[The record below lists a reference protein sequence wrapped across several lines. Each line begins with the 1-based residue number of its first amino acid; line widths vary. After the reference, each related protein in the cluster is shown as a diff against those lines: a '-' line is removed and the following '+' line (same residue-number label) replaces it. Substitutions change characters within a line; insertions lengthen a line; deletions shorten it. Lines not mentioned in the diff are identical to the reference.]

1 MAQPQ
6 RRILRHRDRVRPV
19 DRYGGRMTTIG
30 LVMAGGHG
38 ERMHRSGLETP
49 KPLVRIRGV
58 TLLEWNLFA
67 LLGAGLTE
75 IVVSVAAGSR
85 RVADLALRRGR
96 ALATAAGA
104 ELSVLEERRPLGN
117 IGCAGS
123 LGDVADV
130 VLAVFADNLTTLDLR
145 ALLERHSSSG
155 AAMTLAVHDE
165 PIRLP
170 YGELTVVGDEVV
182 AYVEKP
188 ERPTRICSAVAALG
202 PPAIA
207 LLPGDRPTG
216 LVDLFGALRTR
227 GGKITAFLHKA
238 PWMDVNDRAAVGRAE
253 AFVAANAGSLERWTA
268 DPFPR
273 VIACAVVHSPGGVLI
288 HPASEGLGLPTM
300 EALTESFRSGLLAG
314 GPVVELDDL
323 GPSGDEIVRYRL
335 SGFRAAGEPPA
346 PPAGLRWSAEAE
358 VARRADVVPVLRRA
372 LAVLPR
378 RRVEDF
384 GGTA

>member
-1 MAQPQ
+1 M
-6 RRILRHRDRVRPV
+6 
-19 DRYGGRMTTIG
+19 G
-30 LVMAGGHG
+30 LVMAGGRG
-38 ERMHRSGLETP
+38 ERMRRSGLEMA

-67 LLGAGLTE
+67 LLGSGLTE
-75 IVVSVAAGSR
+75 IVVSVAADSHD
-85 RVADLALRRGR
+85 VAELALKRGR

-104 ELSVLEERRPLGN
+104 ELSLLKERRPLGN

-123 LGDVADV
+123 LADATDV
-130 VLAVFADNLTTLDLR
+130 VLMVFADTLTTLDLR

-165 PIRLP
+165 SIRLP

-202 PPAIA
+202 PPALA

-216 LVDLFGALRTR
+216 LVDLFEALRTR
-227 GGKITAFLHKA
+227 GDKITAFLHDA

-253 AFVAANAGSLERWTA
+253 AFVAANARSLERWA
-268 DPFPR
+268 VDSFPR
-273 VIACAVVHSPGGVLI
+273 VIDYAVVHGPGGVLT
-288 HPASEGLGLPTM
+288 HAASDPGLPTM
-300 EALTESFRSGLLAG
+300 EALTESFRSGLLAR
-314 GPVVELDDL
+314 GPVVELDDV

-335 SGFRAAGEPPA
+335 SGFTAAGEHLS
-346 PPAGLRWSAEAE
+346 PPAGLRWSMEAE
-358 VARRADVVPVLRRA
+358 VARRAEVVPLLRRA

-378 RRVEDF
+378 PSVADF